1 MRCPSCGKLDDKVI
15 ESRTMASGDTI
26 RRRRECIS
34 CHFRFT
40 SYEKVEEKPFMV
52 VKRDGRR
59 EPFDRSKIEKGIE
72 RAIEKRSIATTTVE
86 NLVIEVEEESFS
98 KGAQEREINTSEIG
112 EMILDKLYRL
122 DKVAYIRFASAYK
135 HFENLEEFIT
145 EIKIIEQHNK
155 VNI

>member
-1 MRCPSCGKLDDKVI
+1 
-15 ESRTMASGDTI
+15 
-26 RRRRECIS
+26 
-34 CHFRFT
+34 
-40 SYEKVEEKPFMV
+40 
-52 VKRDGRR
+52 
-59 EPFDRSKIEKGIE
+59 
-72 RAIEKRSIATTTVE
+72 AIEKRSIATTTVE

-145 EIKIIEQHNK
+145 EIKNIEQHNK